1 MNMMRVER
9 MLAAAIVVLALVP
22 GRADAADCEF
32 VLGFKALAD
41 LIPDRVGNC
50 LDNESHNPANGDAL
64 QHTTAWHGQ
73 GGLLVWRKADNW
85 TAFTDGATTWINGPG
100 GLVSRPNG
108 GPLFPWEVATPGAA
122 PAAAPAAPSAPSPA
136 PPAPAPAWP
145 RPAPAAPPPPW
156 PPPANPP
163 RFTPPTNPPRFAPGT
178 AAAPETGDGV
188 RLVAVQGAAPGQTA
202 SISAEVPPG
211 ALCVLSYTTP
221 SDVGNP
227 SP

>member
-85 TAFTDGATTWINGPG
+85 TAFTDGSTTWINGPD
-100 GLVSRPNG
+100 GLVSRPNS
-108 GPLFPWEVATPGAA
+108 GPLFPWRRRQPRRR
-122 PAAAPAAPSAPSPA
+122 
-136 PPAPAPAWP
+136 
-145 RPAPAAPPPPW
+145 RPARAATS
-156 PPPANPP
+156 
-163 RFTPPTNPPRFAPGT
+163 RSGS
-178 AAAPETGDGV
+178 
-188 RLVAVQGAAPGQTA
+188 GAGCAKIGRA
-202 SISAEVPPG
+202 HV
-211 ALCVLSYTTP
+211 
-221 SDVGNP
+221 
-227 SP
+227 